1 MKAKK
6 QSNKTSVKE
15 KKVPYQYKPDN
26 MSYDQWQISLRR
38 QFGIKQEFS
47 YKNVG
52 NHKVYSDFEVFN
64 SKTDKKYKAVACFAN
79 KQVAI
84 HEVAADSLGSRET
97 TLNYC
102 ICALG
107 TNLRKIS

>member
-64 SKTDKKYKAVACFAN
+64 SKTDKKYK
-79 KQVAI
+79 VAI
-84 HEVAADSLGSRET
+84 RSKESASSPRASMIGSW
-97 TLNYC
+97 
-102 ICALG
+102 
-107 TNLRKIS
+107 